1 MKMSEI
7 LFKNAV
13 IGYKDVPVLKDVS
26 FTADKGSITA
36 LIGPNGAGK
45 STILKTAAGL
55 LKPIDGKVYIRDRAI
70 GSYSPKEL
78 YSIIS
83 VMMTDRV
90 KTKFMS
96 CHDVVRVGR
105 YRYTGIFGGLT
116 DNDRKVIKESMEL
129 IGVWELKD
137 RDYATL
143 SDGQKQRVL
152 LARAI
157 VSEPGILIMDEP
169 ASFLDMGRKI
179 EFFDALRG
187 LVTEKGI
194 AVLISMH
201 EVEMIRKV
209 ADKVICISDSGKID
223 AKGDAAELIRPAYM
237 EELFGMKKGKY
248 EEYYG

>member
-1 MKMSEI
+1 MRMSEI
-7 LFKNAV
+7 LFKNAS
-13 IGYKDVPVLKDVS
+13 IGYKNLPVLKDVS
-26 FTADKGSITA
+26 FTSEKGSITA

-55 LKPIDGKVYIRDRAI
+55 LKPIDGRVYIRDRAI
-70 GSYSPKEL
+70 GSYSPGEL

-105 YRYTGIFGGLT
+105 YRYTGIFGTLSQT
-116 DNDRKVIKESMEL
+116 DRKVIRESMEL
-129 IGVWELKD
+129 IGVWDLRD
-137 RDYATL
+137 RDYAAL

-179 EFFDALRG
+179 EFFDALKG
-187 LVTEKGI
+187 LVKEKDMT
-194 AVLISMH
+194 VLISMH
-201 EVEMIRKV
+201 EVEMVKKV
-209 ADKVICISDSGKID
+209 ADKVICISASGRID
-223 AKGDAAELIRPAYM
+223 AKGDAEELIRPAYM
-237 EELFGMKKGKY
+237 EELFGMKKGRY